1 MERTKY
7 TPKRLLSLLLALIM
21 LLGMFPTAAL
31 AAEPAG
37 GIVLNSD
44 AYKAHG
50 LIFKFEPI
58 LPDGPYIMG
67 ESKDFRVHY
76 TISTATGDD
85 YVEITELKQ
94 FARYSNAQT
103 GMIAGSEVKDK
114 KASDPA
120 YSEITK
126 EVTPDGSQPVRVFN
140 PGVVIVE
147 GDITDSNSIISDE
160 NNTGRLLQRIYFAA
174 EWHGVSLTDIYNTN
188 ETVGET
194 SIKTMTVSAR
204 YLPLGYSVSYND
216 GGYTGTAG
224 IPVGT
229 FRTTGSGKDNQSF
242 TISDVTPT
250 LAGCTFKGWRSNEWK
265 KTGGDGNELTGDAA
279 LFQPGDKVEKVTS
292 DTVLTAVWDE
302 NASEHKVEFYHNFP
316 DGSDE
321 TLFTTVHVADGEGAE
336 NPGAPYKHPE
346 GYIFKDWCVKAE
358 VGGKV
363 TLTAYNFAAP
373 VTKDIKLYAD
383 WTQVTEETTHSVK
396 FVRNN
401 ATDGSATNWP
411 NDLTGAKGSTVTIP
425 WLIPQAEGYTF
436 LGWSTDPNATTAKA
450 NYAYGKKV
458 VIGDTDTSL
467 YAVWKA
473 DTVTIHYPT
482 NNRPWDESHSPDG
495 TDKHDGVWI
504 SETGTKTNV
513 TRGSKQTFTVR
524 LDDGYDPQYLLV
536 IKNTKNTEDADADY
550 VGRGLNYVG
559 SYTPQHW
566 TEGQQKYTEY

>member
-44 AYKAHG
+44 DYKAHG

-58 LPDGPYIMG
+58 LPEGPYFENSTDKAVTI
-67 ESKDFRVHY
+67 HY
-76 TISTATGDD
+76 TISTATGKD
-85 YVEITELKQ
+85 YVKITELSE
-94 FARYSNAQT
+94 FVRYNNAE
-103 GMIAGSEVKDK
+103 GGEIANSRVHV
-114 KASDPA
+114 KASD
-120 YSEITK
+120 ITDTNMV
-126 EVTPDGSQPVRVFN
+126 EDATGGATATPTTVKVFK
-140 PGVVIVE
+140 PGVVIAQ
-147 GDITDSNSIISDE
+147 GDVTEHPIISADDGG
-160 NNTGRLLQRIYFAA
+160 TGKIVQKTYFAA
-174 EWHGVSLTDIYNTN
+174 QWVGAFTSENYNTN
-188 ETVGET
+188 ETEGEG
-194 SIKTMTVSAR
+194 SIKTMKVSAR

-250 LAGCTFKGWRSNEWK
+250 LAGCTFKGWSSDTWK
-265 KTGGDGNELTGDAA
+265 NKDADGNPV
-279 LFQPGDKVEKVTS
+279 LFQPGEKVEKVTS

-316 DGSDE
+316 NGSDE

-363 TLTAYNFAAP
+363 TLTPYDFAAP
-373 VTKDIKLYAD
+373 VTEDIKLYAD

-411 NDLTGAKGSTVTIP
+411 NDLTGAEGEKVKIP
-425 WLIPQAEGYTF
+425 WTTPTAEGKTF
-436 LGWSTDPNATTAKA
+436 LGWSTTENATAAETD
-450 NYAYGKKV
+450 YARGKEV
-458 VIGDTDTSL
+458 TLGDTDTSL

-473 DTVTIHYPT
+473 DTVRQSIILLMSARIVALNTMASGSAKQEQRPT
-482 NNRPWDESHSPDG
+482 
-495 TDKHDGVWI
+495 
-504 SETGTKTNV
+504 
-513 TRGSKQTFTVR
+513 
-524 LDDGYDPQYLLV
+524 
-536 IKNTKNTEDADADY
+536 
-550 VGRGLNYVG
+550 
-559 SYTPQHW
+559 
-566 TEGQQKYTEY
+566 

>member
-188 ETVGET
+188 ETEGEG
-194 SIKTMTVSAR
+194 SIKTMKVSAR

-224 IPVGT
+224 IPIGT

-265 KTGGDGNELTGDAA
+265 KTDEGGNALTGDAA
-279 LFQPGDKVEKVTS
+279 LFQPGEKVEKVEA
-292 DTVLTAVWDE
+292 DTVLTAVWE
-302 NASEHKVEFYHNFP
+302 P
-316 DGSDE
+316 TE
-321 TLFTTVHVADGEGAE
+321 TANTHGQLRGRCDRCVA
-336 NPGAPYKHPE
+336 
-346 GYIFKDWCVKAE
+346 
-358 VGGKV
+358 
-363 TLTAYNFAAP
+363 AAGC
-373 VTKDIKLYAD
+373 DQCRA
-383 WTQVTEETTHSVK
+383 
-396 FVRNN
+396 
-401 ATDGSATNWP
+401 
-411 NDLTGAKGSTVTIP
+411 
-425 WLIPQAEGYTF
+425 
-436 LGWSTDPNATTAKA
+436 
-450 NYAYGKKV
+450 
-458 VIGDTDTSL
+458 
-467 YAVWKA
+467 
-473 DTVTIHYPT
+473 
-482 NNRPWDESHSPDG
+482 
-495 TDKHDGVWI
+495 
-504 SETGTKTNV
+504 
-513 TRGSKQTFTVR
+513 
-524 LDDGYDPQYLLV
+524 
-536 IKNTKNTEDADADY
+536 
-550 VGRGLNYVG
+550 
-559 SYTPQHW
+559 
-566 TEGQQKYTEY
+566 

>member
-37 GIVLNSD
+37 GIVLNPD
-44 AYKAHG
+44 EYKAHG

-76 TISTATGDD
+76 TISTATDGD

-94 FARYSNAQT
+94 FARYNNAET
-103 GMIAGSEVKDK
+103 GMIAGSEVSNK
-114 KASDPA
+114 KASDSA

-126 EVTPDGSQPVRVFN
+126 EVTPAGSQPVRVFN

-160 NNTGRLLQRIYFAA
+160 NNTGRLLQYIYFAA
-174 EWHGVSLTDIYNTN
+174 EWHGVSSTDIYNTN
-188 ETVGET
+188 ETEGEG

-229 FRTTGSGKDNQSF
+229 FRTTGLGKDNQSF
-242 TISDVTPT
+242 TISGVTPT

-265 KTGGDGNELTGDAA
+265 KTDENGNELKGDAA
-279 LFQPGDKVEKVTS
+279 LFQPGDTVEKVPS

-316 DGSDE
+316 GGSDE

-358 VGGKV
+358 GGEV
-363 TLTAYNFAAP
+363 TLTPYDFAAP

-383 WTQVTEETTHSVK
+383 WTQVTEETTY
-396 FVRNN
+396 
-401 ATDGSATNWP
+401 
-411 NDLTGAKGSTVTIP
+411 TVTFDVGVANAGPVPGTQVVKKDAVAIGP
-425 WLIPQAEGYTF
+425 TTEPTRDGYTF
-436 LGWSTDPNATTAKA
+436 AGWYLVQADGSLANSAYVFTTPVTG
-450 NYAYGKKV
+450 NITPPRQVESQYG
-458 VIGDTDTSL
+458 D
-467 YAVWKA
+467 
-473 DTVTIHYPT
+473 H
-482 NNRPWDESHSPDG
+482 
-495 TDKHDGVWI
+495 
-504 SETGTKTNV
+504 
-513 TRGSKQTFTVR
+513 
-524 LDDGYDPQYLLV
+524 
-536 IKNTKNTEDADADY
+536 
-550 VGRGLNYVG
+550 
-559 SYTPQHW
+559 
-566 TEGQQKYTEY
+566 